1 MNEKKKRWLIISI
14 AIGVLLILYFL
25 KNSSMF
31 VRVAGF
37 VIGFLIFYFLDT
49 FFKINFQ
56 PKHYLYIL
64 IILTSGILLA
74 PLYFLSE
81 NYDKILHL
89 VSPILGSTLIFYMI
103 NNQRLNFQW
112 KLLITFM
119 FILSF
124 LTLHEIGEYLIDL
137 LWDFKL
143 QGVYIRDFSGIE
155 KLNLTMS
162 KIDDTMIDLIMGTLG
177 GIVFV
182 IGKTIPYLWK
192 KKKRSEKKK

>member
-1 MNEKKKRWLIISI
+1 MDAKKKRWLIICI

-37 VIGFLIFYFLDT
+37 AIGFLIFYFLDT

-56 PKHYLYIL
+56 PKHYIYIL
-64 IILTSGILLA
+64 IILISGILLA
-74 PLYFLSE
+74 SLYFLSE

-89 VSPILGSTLIFYMI
+89 ISPILGSALIFHMI

-112 KLLITFM
+112 KLLVTFM

-124 LTLHEIGEYLIDL
+124 LALHEMGEYLIDL

-143 QGVYIRDFSGIE
+143 QGVYIRDISGIE
-155 KLNLTMS
+155 KLNLVLP
-162 KIDDTMIDLIMGTLG
+162 KNDDTMIDMLIGTLG
-177 GIVFV
+177 GAIFT
-182 IGKTIPYLWK
+182 IGKSITYMWK
-192 KKKRSEKKK
+192 KKTRRK